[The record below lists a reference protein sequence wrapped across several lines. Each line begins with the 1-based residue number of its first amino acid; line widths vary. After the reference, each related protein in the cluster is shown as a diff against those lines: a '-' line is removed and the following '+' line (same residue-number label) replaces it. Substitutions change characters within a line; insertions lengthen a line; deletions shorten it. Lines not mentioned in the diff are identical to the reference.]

1 MTPPAAVGDVVD
13 VDLER
18 AATGGAVGRAHG
30 VVTFVRYGLP
40 GERVR
45 AVVTEVART
54 YQRADAH
61 EVVLA
66 SPDRVVPPCPYAAA
80 QECGGCDLQ
89 HATEEAQRSWKSA
102 VASEHLRRIARVS
115 RDVRVRAVGPAQGSR
130 VRLRCAV
137 DDGRLGLFRARSH
150 DVVVLERCWIA
161 DPRLEPA
168 FSVRWPDATSVELR
182 AIGEGDPVA
191 VVRAADG
198 SVSVR
203 ALDGTESSVVHS
215 TVAVHGHDFQVAPES
230 FWQSHRLAPATLVAE
245 VLTHVA
251 AVPDAAVVDLY
262 GGVGLFGVSVARA
275 DPSRAVTIVEHSR
288 AACEDARANAR
299 DLAGVEVVHAA
310 VSAHTVREVV
320 SRGDVVVVDP
330 PRTGLSTGALT
341 TLAAARPSRIVYVSC
356 DAATLARDL
365 ARLMVAGFRLGALE
379 AFDLFPM
386 TEHQELVAILD
397 DTSQ

>member
-18 AATGGAVGRAHG
+18 AATGGAVGRASG

-54 YQRADAH
+54 YQRADAR
-61 EVVLA
+61 EVVRA
-66 SPDRVVPPCPYAAA
+66 SPDRVVAPCPYAAA
-80 QECGGCDLQ
+80 RECGGCDLQ
-89 HATEEAQRSWKSA
+89 HATEEAQRAWKSA
-102 VASEHLRRIARVS
+102 VASEHLRRIARVA
-115 RDVRVRAVGPAQGSR
+115 REVPVRGLGPAEGSR

-137 DDGRLGLFRARSH
+137 DDGRLGLFRARSQN
-150 DVVVLERCWIA
+150 VVVLERCWIA
-161 DPRLEPA
+161 DPRLGPA
-168 FSVRWPDATSVELR
+168 FSVRWPEAASVELR
-182 AIGEGDPVA
+182 AIGEGDPFA
-191 VVRAADG
+191 VVRAEDG
-198 SVSVR
+198 SV
-203 ALDGTESSVVHS
+203 ALRTVDGSAASEAHS
-215 TVAVHGHDFQVAPES
+215 TVTVHGHVFQVAPES

-245 VLTHVA
+245 VLRHVA
-251 AVPDAAVVDLY
+251 ASPDAPVVDLY

-288 AACEDARANAR
+288 AACDDARANAR
-299 DLAGVEVVHAA
+299 TLAGVEVVHAP

-320 SRGDVVVVDP
+320 ARGDLVVVDP
-330 PRTGLSTGALT
+330 PRTGMSSGALT
-341 TLAAARPSRIVYVSC
+341 TLADARPSRVVYVSC

-365 ARLMVAGFRLGALE
+365 ARLVAAGYRLGGLE

-386 TEHQELVAILD
+386 TEHQELVAVLD
-397 DTSQ
+397 DARP